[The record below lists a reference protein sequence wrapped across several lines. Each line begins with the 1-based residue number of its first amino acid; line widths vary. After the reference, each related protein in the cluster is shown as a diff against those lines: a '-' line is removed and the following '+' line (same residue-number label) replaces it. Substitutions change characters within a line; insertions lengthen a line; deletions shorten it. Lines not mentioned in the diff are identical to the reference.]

1 MGLMG
6 ALEWL
11 LTLGGLVTLQQSIV
25 LLSFLLLLIL
35 SAFGVSIF
43 TGVQRHVSLLLPD
56 EKFYIDASTQS
67 RVAFPAPF
75 SEPETAKDNIYLSVI
90 FPAYNEEQRMPA
102 TIQETIEYLKQRS
115 KKDSKFTWEIIIVD
129 DGSRD
134 ATFKLAMEF
143 SKKEGADR
151 VRVLKL
157 VRNRGKGGAV
167 KCGAFVA
174 RGRYILMADSDNA
187 TQFSDVEKL
196 EAACAKVERDGLCVG
211 VGSRAHLE
219 ETAVAERTVFRN
231 ILMWGFHFLVR
242 FVGGIHGIK
251 DTQCGFKMFSRKAAA
266 LLFPSQHVERW
277 CFDIEL
283 LYLASHFRIPAVE
296 VAVRWEEI
304 AGSKLDPMSA
314 SAQMARDLFRIRL
327 FYLLGFWKI
336 EKLE

>member
-1 MGLMG
+1 MC
-6 ALEWL
+6 
-11 LTLGGLVTLQQSIV
+11 TYHSKDPSCI
-25 LLSFLLLLIL
+25 
-35 SAFGVSIF
+35 
-43 TGVQRHVSLLLPD
+43 
-56 EKFYIDASTQS
+56 
-67 RVAFPAPF
+67 RVF
-75 SEPETAKDNIYLSVI
+75 
-90 FPAYNEEQRMPA
+90 
-102 TIQETIEYLKQRS
+102 LKQL
-115 KKDSKFTWEIIIVD
+115 F
-129 DGSRD
+129 
-134 ATFKLAMEF
+134 LNC
-143 SKKEGADR
+143 
-151 VRVLKL
+151 LQ
-157 VRNRGKGGAV
+157 
-167 KCGAFVA
+167 GAFVA
-174 RGRYILMADSDNA
+174 RGRFILMADSDNA

-251 DTQCGFKMFSRKAAA
+251 DTQCGFKIFSRKAAA

-283 LYLASHFRIPAVE
+283 LYLAAHFHIPAVE
-296 VAVRWEEI
+296 VAVRWQEI
-304 AGSKLDPMSA
+304 AGSKLDPVGA